1 MADATLKGTTRQTTA
16 AGIAGLLG
24 LFAGLCTIFA
34 GCVTLIDWY
43 GETTQAR
50 WPVVA
55 AIVERADLVASR
67 RGPKDGGGGLWNLR
81 ARVRYDDVNGEGRT
95 ATLTS
100 RPAYS
105 DEEYLRLQAW
115 TAQNPKGS
123 HIAIRYDP
131 SQPNRAVFAAAEP
144 GFVSDGIR
152 TDLIIFAIAAI
163 ACAGLMSL
171 ARVLSAREA
180 RAAPVAD
187 DPQRGGPVLGSLF
200 AVPGLAM
207 LGSAIYG
214 VAHNAPFKAD
224 DWLGVLIA
232 VMFVLAGIYVGVP
245 PQYRRLRNVLSA
257 LVVVCLALTF
267 DWVAFGPGERH
278 FTGSIGGIGF
288 IPGEMMGRIV
298 FGIFAVVLDIFAIAM
313 SVWQCRQMFAA
324 GDSTANQVDSAV

>member
-1 MADATLKGTTRQTTA
+1 MADVTLKGTTRQTTA
-16 AGIAGLLG
+16 AGIAGLFG
-24 LFAGLCTIFA
+24 LFAGLCAIFA
-34 GCVTLIDWY
+34 GGVTLIDWY
-43 GETTQAR
+43 TETTQAR

-67 RGPKDGGGGLWNLR
+67 RTSKDGGGELWRLTT
-81 ARVRYDDVNGEGRT
+81 RVRYDVNGEART

-100 RPAYS
+100 RSAYS

-115 TAQNPKGS
+115 TVQHRKGS
-123 HIAIRYDP
+123 YIDIRFDP
-131 SQPNRAVFAAAEP
+131 SRPNRAVFAAAEP
-144 GFVSDGIR
+144 GFGSGGIR
-152 TDLIIFAIAAI
+152 DDLILFAIAAI
-163 ACAGLMSL
+163 ACPGLLAL
-171 ARVLSAREA
+171 ARYLGSRAA
-180 RAAPVAD
+180 RASPVAE

-224 DWLGVLIA
+224 DWIGVLIA

-257 LVVVCLALTF
+257 LVVTCFALTF
-267 DWVAFGPGERH
+267 DGVAFGPGERH

-298 FGIFAVVLDIFAIAM
+298 FGIFAVVLDICAIA
-313 SVWQCRQMFAA
+313 VWVRLCRQMIAT
-324 GDSTANQVDSAV
+324 GDSATNRADSAA